1 MDPSTTGD
9 VTTDVTTDVTVDMTT
24 DTQRLSVRRLRDAV
38 TVRRAWLTTGFGA
51 AIGLDIAALWQ
62 LRHLWIT
69 SPDIH
74 ALSRF
79 AHVAQPLGHAL
90 LFATA
95 GALTGYWLFRMRRTA
110 AMANADLEQLVP
122 HSHNLLFTA
131 LEADDTGSADPAT
144 VQLATARSAMWY
156 RAARLAASIDIP
168 ALLPSTGARRALVTA
183 VVLWAMAT
191 VASMVIPS
199 GAADRSIRRAVA
211 NVTGTRAI
219 SRIDVVVTP
228 PAYTGRSAQD
238 IREPSHIE
246 ALEGSTLTF
255 RVASTADT
263 LHVTTDSGEV
273 KISRPERGDFQWR
286 TTIRHDGFAAFATT
300 REGEPRLIAIGMQS
314 DAPPGVRIT
323 SPARD
328 LVVDS
333 TRHTL
338 AIAVDAGDDIGLR
351 SLSLHYT
358 KVSGSGE
365 RFTFVEG
372 QIPVRITRSS
382 GTAWHATATLRLDSL
397 LTEPGDLVVYRARVT
412 DARPGADATESDAF
426 IAERAAAGGIAAAGF
441 ALDPDEDRYAVSQQM
456 VILKTERLIASRKD
470 LTPSQIAEQ
479 ALQLATEQR
488 RVRAEFVF
496 MTGGEFEQAVVADEE
511 GVADLDETHEAES
524 EADLAAGRM
533 VNRGRTALLTA
544 IRAMGRAS
552 LALGEQDLTTAL
564 RHERTA
570 LTNLQEAFA
579 RQRFL
584 MRALTQR
591 EQLDFT
597 RRLTGS
603 LDSIA
608 RAPRATPVGS
618 VDTQRVELRRV
629 LDALVAHAHP
639 ASPTASPNTASDRP
653 PTFSALALRVLQ
665 LAPGDARAQRVASW
679 LQSAGKGRET
689 ESNPSRDARAA
700 LDSASLTL
708 STWLGTLT
716 PGSDAGVGERASD
729 IPGLRR
735 QLQSEARGRGGKVT
749 PR

>member
-1 MDPSTTGD
+1 MTADK
-9 VTTDVTTDVTVDMTT
+9 TVDMTT
-24 DTQRLSVRRLRDAV
+24 DVQRDAVQRLRDAV
-38 TVRRAWLTTGFGA
+38 TVRRAWLATGFGA
-51 AIGLDIAALWQ
+51 AVGLDIAALWQ

-69 SPDIH
+69 SPGPH
-74 ALSRF
+74 ALSWL
-79 AHVAQPLGHAL
+79 AHVGSALGYAV
-90 LFATA
+90 LFVVA
-95 GALTGYWLFRMRRTA
+95 GALTGYGLFRMRRTSA
-110 AMANADLEQLVP
+110 TANADLEQLVP
-122 HSHNLLFTA
+122 HSRNLLFTA
-131 LEADDTGSADPAT
+131 LEAEDTRSDKPSVMRYHIA
-144 VQLATARSAMWY
+144 QSAMWY
-156 RAARLAASIDIP
+156 RATQLAASIDVP
-168 ALLPSTGARRALVTA
+168 ALLPWTGARRALVTA
-183 VVLWAMAT
+183 GVLWLMAT
-191 VASMVIPS
+191 VVSIAIPS
-199 GAADRSIRRAVA
+199 GAVDRGLRRAVA
-211 NVTGTRAI
+211 GVTGTRAI
-219 SRIDVVVTP
+219 SRIDVTVTP

-238 IREPSHIE
+238 VREPTQIE
-246 ALEGSTLTF
+246 ALEGSTLMF
-255 RVASTADT
+255 VVASTADT

-273 KISRPERGDFQWR
+273 KIARPGRGDFRWH
-286 TTIRHDGFAAFATT
+286 TTVRHDGFAAFATT
-300 REGEPRLIAIGMQS
+300 SEGEPRLIAITRQS

-338 AIAVDAGDDIGLR
+338 AVAVEAGDDIGLR

-365 RFTFVEG
+365 RFTFSEG
-372 QIPVRITRSS
+372 QVPVRITRSS
-382 GTAWHATATLRLDSL
+382 GTAWHATATLPLDSL
-397 LTEPGDLVVYRARVT
+397 LTEPGDLVVYRARAA

-470 LTPSQIAEQ
+470 LTPPQIAEQ
-479 ALQLATEQR
+479 SLQLATEQR

-597 RRLTGS
+597 RRLTGP

-608 RAPRATPVGS
+608 RGLRATPAGNI
-618 VDTQRVELRRV
+618 DTQRVELRRV
-629 LDALVAHAHP
+629 LDALVARAHP
-639 ASPTASPNTASDRP
+639 ASPTASPTAPPTASPSTSPDRP
-653 PTFSALALRVLQ
+653 PTLSALALRVLQ
-665 LAPGDARAQRVASW
+665 LAPGDARAQRVATW
-679 LQSAGKGRET
+679 LQSAGKGGET
-689 ESNPSRDARAA
+689 GSNPSGDARAA

-729 IPGLRR
+729 IHVLRQ
-735 QLQSEARGRGGKVT
+735 QLQSEAKVRGGRVN

>member
-1 MDPSTTGD
+1 MTVEMTTGA
-9 VTTDVTTDVTVDMTT
+9 
-24 DTQRLSVRRLRDAV
+24 QRDAVQRLRDAV
-38 TVRRAWLTTGFGA
+38 TVRRAGLATGFGA
-51 AIGLDIAALWQ
+51 AVGLAVAALWQ
-62 LRHLWIT
+62 LRHLLIT
-69 SPDIH
+69 PRGIH
-74 ALSRF
+74 TPSWP
-79 AHVAQPLGHAL
+79 AHVGQAMGYAMLCA
-90 LFATA
+90 AA
-95 GALTGYWLFRMRRTA
+95 GALTGYGLFRMRRTPA
-110 AMANADLEQLVP
+110 TANADLEQLVP
-122 HSHNLLFTA
+122 HSRNLLFTA
-131 LEADDTGSADPAT
+131 LEAEDIRSGSPSVAQST
-144 VQLATARSAMWY
+144 VAQSAMRY

-168 ALLPSTGARRALVTA
+168 ALLPWTRARRALVTA
-183 VVLWAMAT
+183 GTLWLIATMAS
-191 VASMVIPS
+191 VAIPS
-199 GAADRSIRRAVA
+199 GAVDRGLRRAVA
-211 NVTGTRAI
+211 GVTGTRSI
-219 SRIDVVVTP
+219 SRIDVAVTP
-228 PAYTGRSAQD
+228 PAYTSRSTRD
-238 IREPSHIE
+238 VREPTQIE

-255 RVASTADT
+255 VVASTADT

-273 KISRPERGDFQWR
+273 KIARPERGDFRWR
-286 TTIRHDGFAAFATT
+286 TTVRHDGFAAFATT
-300 REGEPRLIAIGMQS
+300 NEGEPRLIAITMQS

-333 TRHTL
+333 ARHTL
-338 AIAVDAGDDIGLR
+338 AIAVEAGDDIGLR

-365 RFTFVEG
+365 RFTFAEG
-372 QIPVRITRSS
+372 QVPVRITRSS
-382 GTAWHATATLRLDSL
+382 GTAWHATATLPLDSL
-397 LTEPGDLVVYRARVT
+397 LTEPGDLVVYRARAT

-456 VILKTERLIASRKD
+456 VILKTERLIATRKD

-479 ALQLATEQR
+479 SLQLATEQR

-511 GVADLDETHEAES
+511 GIADLDETHEAES

-597 RRLTGS
+597 RRLTGP

-608 RAPRATPVGS
+608 RGLRATPVGNI
-618 VDTQRVELRRV
+618 DTQRVELRRI
-629 LDALVAHAHP
+629 LDALVARARP
-639 ASPTASPNTASDRP
+639 ASPNASFDRP
-653 PTFSALALRVLQ
+653 PAPSALALRVLQ
-665 LAPGDARAQRVASW
+665 LAPGDARAQRIATW
-679 LQSAGKGRET
+679 LQSAGKEGEMG
-689 ESNPSRDARAA
+689 SNPSRDARAV

-716 PGSDAGVGERASD
+716 PGSDADVGGERASD
-729 IPGLRR
+729 IHALRR
-735 QLQSEARGRGGKVT
+735 RLQSEAKVRAGRVN